1 MISGESVLV
10 FIGLGLILYFIIRQA
25 VEDGMLSAL
34 KKYDD
39 IKNKDNDIEKNSFNL
54 LILKGLEFSILF
66 LFK

>member
-10 FIGLGLILYFIIRQA
+10 FIGLGLILYFIIREA

-39 IKNKDNDIEKNSFNL
+39 IKNKDNDIE
-54 LILKGLEFSILF
+54 E
-66 LFK
+66 